1 MAHLPLNPPCTSW
14 FHEFPPTPYHVPS
27 SGPPLR
33 RGFPDARP
41 RRSRRHAAG
50 AASPIGGGSGGAR
63 DTLQRA
69 PPLQAL
75 DAHQRV
81 QGNRLDPLLGMVAV
95 SSCGCI
101 NTRRIDDL
109 LRLLLPCVGEQTSDP
124 RISSASSR
132 ARSDGAAADAEENEP
147 EASAGRST
155 QVLLAAAA
163 SGGRGGPYGRR
174 PSSSHGSCAPWN
186 SAPLIAHPPATP
198 SPVCCPIVALRQ
210 EQEQGRLPTREDLVK
225 CFSMPRNIRLQTPRH
240 PSLPDMRV
248 DGSNRGP
255 PKFVHKATPARLMR
269 RARSSHN
276 YHGKRMEAID
286 AVNEWR
292 LPKVSAEE
300 DGAVDQKAWQDDT
313 MSCRVSSARDWNFG
327 SDSVY
332 EGPAMKHKENA
343 VHAKLVAWKDAQV
356 SKLIDKLKAQIDEW
370 QKNKFTWARDKLAK
384 TEKKLEKQRTE
395 TVVKMQKAI
404 EDAERKDD
412 MKSQEEA
419 AAKSKIASFERALQV
434 MSRAGRQADCQ
445 ILMKGPYTVQ
455 NGGCHIVLTKG

>member
-1 MAHLPLNPPCTSW
+1 MSCSVSSARDWNFWSDSVYEGPAMKHKENAVHAKLVAWKDSQIVKLIYKLNQKDRW
-14 FHEFPPTPYHVPS
+14 QKNKI
-27 SGPPLR
+27 
-33 RGFPDARP
+33 ARP
-41 RRSRRHAAG
+41 G
-50 AASPIGGGSGGAR
+50 IR
-63 DTLQRA
+63 DELTE
-69 PPLQAL
+69 
-75 DAHQRV
+75 
-81 QGNRLDPLLGMVAV
+81 
-95 SSCGCI
+95 
-101 NTRRIDDL
+101 T
-109 LRLLLPCVGEQTSDP
+109 E
-124 RISSASSR
+124 
-132 ARSDGAAADAEENEP
+132 
-147 EASAGRST
+147 
-155 QVLLAAAA
+155 
-163 SGGRGGPYGRR
+163 
-174 PSSSHGSCAPWN
+174 
-186 SAPLIAHPPATP
+186 
-198 SPVCCPIVALRQ
+198 

-276 YHGKRMEAID
+276 YHGKHMEAID

-292 LPKVSAEE
+292 LPKVSEEE
-300 DGAVDQKAWQDDT
+300 DEAVDQKGWQDDT

-356 SKLIDKLKAQIDEW
+356 SMLIDKLKAQIDEW
-370 QKNKFTWARDKLAK
+370 QKNKFAWAKDKLAK

-419 AAKSKIASFERALQV
+419 AAKSKIAGFERALQ
-434 MSRAGRQADCQ
+434 MMPRAGRQADCQ
-445 ILMKGPYTVQ
+445 ILLKGPYTV
-455 NGGCHIVLTKG
+455 

>member
-1 MAHLPLNPPCTSW
+1 MAQLPPPPARASGL
-14 FHEFPPTPYHVPS
+14 HEFPLSPDHVPS

-33 RGFPDARP
+33 RGFVDARR
-41 RRSRRHAAG
+41 RRSWRHAAG

-81 QGNRLDPLLGMVAV
+81 QGNRLDVLLTMAAA

-109 LRLLLPCVGEQTSDP
+109 VPLLPPCVGEQTSDP

-186 SAPLIAHPPATP
+186 AGPLIAHPPATP
-198 SPVCCPIVALRQ
+198 SPVCCPIVASRQ

-240 PSLPDMRV
+240 PSLRDMRV

-255 PKFVHKATPARLMR
+255 PKFVHKAAPARLMR

-292 LPKVSAEE
+292 LPKVSEEE
-300 DGAVDQKAWQDDT
+300 DEAVDQKGWQDDT
-313 MSCRVSSARDWNFG
+313 MSSSVSSARHWNFG
-327 SDSVY
+327 SDSAY
-332 EGPAMKHKENA
+332 EASNHDDGRAFDHSEVKDCAAAVQRMEKWLRGPAMKQIE
-343 VHAKLVAWKDAQV
+343 
-356 SKLIDKLKAQIDEW
+356 KLIDE
-370 QKNKFTWARDKLAK
+370 
-384 TEKKLEKQRTE
+384 
-395 TVVKMQKAI
+395 
-404 EDAERKDD
+404 
-412 MKSQEEA
+412 
-419 AAKSKIASFERALQV
+419 
-434 MSRAGRQADCQ
+434 
-445 ILMKGPYTVQ
+445 
-455 NGGCHIVLTKG
+455 